1 MNLLLDTHALLWWL
15 EDNPTLSE
23 QARTA
28 IANGENLVFVSAA
41 TAWEIA
47 IKKTLGKLEAPDNLE
62 EVMAANRFD
71 PLPITIRHALA
82 VAELPKLHEDAF
94 DRMLAAQANLE
105 GLTLV
110 TRDRFLTKY
119 DVRFIQA

>member
-15 EDNPTLSE
+15 EDDPTLSE

-28 IANGENLVFVSAA
+28 IADGENLVFVSAV

-62 EVMAANRFD
+62 EVMAANRFE

-82 VAELPKLHEDAF
+82 VGELAKLHEDPF
-94 DRMLAAQANLE
+94 DRMLAAQAKVE
-105 GLTLV
+105 SLTLV

-119 DVRFIQA
+119 DIRFIQA